1 MRIRS
6 NVLRVRIAYPQT
18 RDDEEIALWTFGRD
32 QGHILYMRGAE
43 HLRSGQD
50 QLLEVTERFPET
62 GLARYIHYC
71 LGSGQARE
79 FKDVVQ
85 GNIRAPRP
93 QDAIRQLERARAF
106 SPRWEKHSAL
116 DNIRHGQAANLLSDL
131 YCQTDRADQA
141 KTVLEQT
148 ARYFKR
154 MEVKAE
160 VIEDLQTRAAAI
172 AAGRGQDTR
181 R

>member
-1 MRIRS
+1 VAFPR
-6 NVLRVRIAYPQT
+6 T
-18 RDDEEIALWTFGRD
+18 REDEELALWTFGRD

-50 QLLEVTERFPET
+50 QLREVIERFPET
-62 GLARYIHYC
+62 GLARYIHFC
-71 LGSGQARE
+71 LGNGQARE

-85 GNIRAPRP
+85 GRVRTPRP
-93 QDAIRQLERARAF
+93 EDAIRELEKARAF
-106 SPRWEKHSAL
+106 SPRWEKHSSL
-116 DNIRHGQAANLLSDL
+116 DNITHGRAANLLSDL

-141 KTVLEQT
+141 QRVLEQT

-160 VIEDLQTRAAAI
+160 VVEDFQTRAAAI
-172 AAGRGQDTR
+172 DAGREQDGR